1 MSYGDTP
8 FDAELKRAWEE
19 FCDRIKS
26 ASSIVFRDTAPP
38 DPAGSRHRHP
48 IPVALHFKGAEPT
61 VGVRRPALPAVLAVA
76 NADQQILRRQSR
88 LHLPGRADRL
98 RTQLPDRRQSR
109 QRFVGLFHLFAA
121 LPRALRCR
129 RSTTRDLKTQ
139 WDGSFRNHRQPART
153 AAGEELAQERPWS
166 SSVIRSRNFSANGTP
181 KSPMTIRVE
190 RIGQEEEGPP
200 APLTPQRLIRGL
212 KETADWMIEDATRW
226 VDWVDHYRDI
236 AQPLRSHDA
245 RVGRRR
251 RTGGAGPDAAILPL
265 AHPARRGAADRGHA
279 PAMLLLELR
288 AGELLVEFSGL
299 PLPALLFKRQASG
312 VGRRRFGAHRRIA
325 RGSGDSKL
333 ARYRR
338 PLRRDGESALGGVGG
353 FPTPSATLVKV
364 ADLSRMLPSNARR
377 ISNAQRKDQLRR
389 RKIGVDRRFP
399 V

>member
-19 FCDRIKS
+19 FCDRIKG

-38 DPAGSRHRHP
+38 TPLDRATGIQYLSRYISKALNQRLEFADPLYPQFWQLQTPTNKSFGDNPDCTYLVAPIDSEHSYRIVGNRGS
-48 IPVALHFKGAEPT
+48 VAWVSFIVRGVTPGST
-61 VGVRRPALPAVLAVA
+61 VSAI
-76 NADQQILRRQSR
+76 NN
-88 LHLPGRADRL
+88 
-98 RTQLPDRRQSR
+98 
-109 QRFVGLFHLFAA
+109 
-121 LPRALRCR
+121 
-129 RSTTRDLKTQ
+129 RDLKTQ
-139 WDGSFRNHRQPART
+139 WDGSFEIIVSPHEQPPEKNWLKNGPGAHQLFVREFF
-153 AAGEELAQERPWS
+153 GEWDTE
-166 SSVIRSRNFSANGTP
+166 V
-181 KSPMTIRVE
+181 PMTIRVE

-236 AQPLRSHDA
+236 PNPFRSHDA
-245 RVGRRR
+245 LVGRRR

-299 PLPALLFKRQASG
+299 PLPALLFKRQSSG

-338 PLRRDGESALGGVGG
+338 PLRRDGESALGGIGG
-353 FPTPSATLVKV
+353 
-364 ADLSRMLPSNARR
+364 
-377 ISNAQRKDQLRR
+377 ISHSQCYS
-389 RKIGVDRRFP
+389 G
-399 V
+399 